1 MAHDETE
8 WDRYLPDPAVD
19 YRAVTGTPVRIG
31 PEADNQIPL
40 QLAGGPT
47 LFLGLDRTED
57 PRAPGTV
64 VELQLDWTRL
74 PGPPASGITPLLV
87 AWTPGGGVL
96 QLAPEEPDPGE
107 VAPGMRILGGPELV
121 LRVPPAQ
128 VRTWIARLLSLPRRD
143 VLDRRGEQLV
153 WLGDLDPAGRLLL
166 QRIVRTD
173 RCLVVQPAGTAEA
186 DRLAPPSAFADL
198 DPRLRARLAGSTR
211 VYGPQGHLSAE
222 LYAVESER
230 GPDGTDRTVARV
242 HAMAGRWGR
251 PDVTIGRPTWRN
263 DDGPSRWWMTVHESP
278 DGCPIPV
285 EVPELAGA
293 AWWVE
298 CGRLLPSP
306 PPARSPAHRRRHPG
320 DR

>member
-19 YRAVTGTPVRIG
+19 YRTVAGTPVRVG

-47 LFLGLDRTED
+47 LFVGVDRTED

-74 PGPPASGITPLLV
+74 PGPPAAGITPLLV

-96 QLAPEEPDPGE
+96 QLAPEEPDALE

-128 VRTWIARLLSLPRRD
+128 ARAWIARLLALPRRE
-143 VLDRRGEQLV
+143 VLDRRAEQLV
-153 WLGDLDPAGRLLL
+153 WLGDLDHAGRLLL
-166 QRIVRTD
+166 QRITRTG
-173 RCLVVQPAGTAEA
+173 RGLVVEPAGTAEA
-186 DRLAPPSAFADL
+186 DRLAPPSAFAGL
-198 DPRLRARLAGSTR
+198 DPLLRARFAGSTR

-222 LYAVESER
+222 LYAVERER
-230 GPDGTDRTVARV
+230 GPDGTEQAIDRVR
-242 HAMAGRWGR
+242 AMAGRWGR
-251 PDVTIGRPTWRN
+251 PDFTTGSPTWRN
-263 DDGPSRWWMTVHESP
+263 GDGASRWWMTVHESP
-278 DGCPIPV
+278 AGCPIPL

-293 AWWVE
+293 ACWVE
-298 CGRLLPSP
+298 SGRLLPSP
-306 PPARSPAHRRRHPG
+306 PAAG
-320 DR
+320 

>member
-19 YRAVTGTPVRIG
+19 YRAVAGTPVRIG

-173 RCLVVQPAGTAEA
+173 RRLVVQPAGTAEA

-251 PDVTIGRPTWRN
+251 RDVTIGRPTWRN